1 MLPSAAAWIAIGA
14 LPAAMLELGLEQDV
28 EGVADS
34 SSVQALQCKRD
45 LGTAVQLV
53 PMAPKYLQIHCK
65 TILPPACGISS
76 TRYNSQPIELGQRLL
91 DGRVIS

>member
-14 LPAAMLELGLEQDV
+14 LPAAMLELGLEDV

-34 SSVQALQCKRD
+34 SSVQALRCKRD

-53 PMAPKYLQIHCK
+53 QMAPKYLQIHCK
-65 TILPPACGISS
+65 TILPPACGISN

>member
-1 MLPSAAAWIAIGA
+1 VLPSAAAWIAIGA
-14 LPAAMLELGLEQDV
+14 LPAAMLEPGLEDV

-34 SSVQALQCKRD
+34 SSVQALRCKRD

-53 PMAPKYLQIHCK
+53 QMAPKYLQIHCK
-65 TILPPACGISS
+65 TILPPACGISN

-91 DGRVIS
+91 DGHVI

>member
-1 MLPSAAAWIAIGA
+1 VLPSAAAWIAIGA
-14 LPAAMLELGLEQDV
+14 LPAAMLELGLEDV

-34 SSVQALQCKRD
+34 SSVQALRCKRD

-53 PMAPKYLQIHCK
+53 QMAPKYLQIHCK
-65 TILPPACGISS
+65 TILPPACGISN

>member
-1 MLPSAAAWIAIGA
+1 VLPSAAAWIAIGA
-14 LPAAMLELGLEQDV
+14 LPAAMLELGLEDV

-34 SSVQALQCKRD
+34 SSVQALRCKRD
-45 LGTAVQLV
+45 LGTVVQLV
-53 PMAPKYLQIHCK
+53 QMAPKYLQIHCK
-65 TILPPACGISS
+65 TILPPACGISN

>member
-14 LPAAMLELGLEQDV
+14 LPAAMLELGLEDV

-34 SSVQALQCKRD
+34 SSVQALRCKRD

-53 PMAPKYLQIHCK
+53 QMAPTYLQIHCK
-65 TILPPACGISS
+65 TILPPACGISN